1 MPSTRIQELP
11 PDDRPREKLANHGA
25 ASLSD
30 SELIAILLR
39 TGLVGVNVIEL
50 ARQLL
55 QKFQSLGG
63 LARCSVK
70 ELASVKGIGPAKA
83 VQLAA
88 AFGLASRLAKESLSK
103 QKIDSPELV
112 YALLGPSMR
121 ALSKES
127 LQIILLDTKLQ
138 LIRFEEIS
146 LGSINESIAHPRD
159 IFRPAILFSAYA
171 VILVHNHPSGD
182 PSPSDADRR
191 ITHRL
196 NEVATLLQIKFFD
209 HVIIGSPDNHRLPYF
224 SFREA
229 GLL

>member
-196 NEVATLLQIKFFD
+196 NEVAALLQIKFFD